1 MRLIGQTFGKYR
13 ISEHLGSGGMSEV
26 YKAYQPGLDRYVAIK
41 VLHSFL
47 AQEEDFLARFQREA
61 KFAAMLRHPNIVQ
74 VYDFDLDKDTNSYYM
89 VMEFIDGP
97 SLKTRLQQ
105 MAKKSQMMALEES
118 VRIVIAI
125 ANALDYAHQRGMVH
139 RDIKPA
145 NIMFSKDGEPILTD
159 FGIAK
164 MVDVAGLTASGAM
177 VGTPAYMAPEQGMGQ
192 AGDERSDI
200 YSLGVV
206 LYQLTTGHRPFDAD
220 TPLGV
225 ALKHINAPLPPPVV
239 VNPDL
244 PEGIEAVTLKS
255 LAKDPDKRFQS
266 AKEFALALKKAVAG
280 EALESVSP
288 ELMDLEDAEVARPI
302 PMDGVEWDMATLPSA
317 PAVHLPP
324 TPPPPAGVFSAPPS
338 RRRSRTGTVIAVVAA
353 ILLLAAVVVVLA
365 TGVAQRLWATPEP
378 PALTETP
385 GSDVPTPNLV
395 STEVAAQLATRDAVS
410 TLEARLNA
418 TLTPT
423 PTETPTPMPSHTPDV
438 NATST
443 AECTFDVEIVGDP
456 PVLPAVLMPGQIFS
470 KRWTLRNAG
479 TCPWPADVRLAFAS
493 GDELE
498 VVEIVERP
506 SLGLLAPDAEAQVT
520 VSLRAPATYD
530 TYTSNWQLEHGSGSP
545 IGYSLAITYEV
556 NRTPTPSP
564 TPTPEV
570 SPTPYERV
578 WMSEPPTLAQC
589 DKKGT
594 RGLITWGYGG
604 GPSDEYR
611 FFYGSVSPETELID
625 ASRTFDFGGG
635 VHVETYYTTSGTL
648 TFPVLEECGAA
659 DYGRCGGPDVGYEIA
674 WQKVYYT
681 SADCED
687 KPPLE

>member
-89 VMEFIDGP
+89 VMEYIDGP
-97 SLKTRLQQ
+97 SLKTRLQK
-105 MAKKSQMMALEES
+105 MAKKGQMMALEES
-118 VRIVIAI
+118 VRIVTAI

-145 NIMFSKDGEPILTD
+145 NIMFNKDGEPILTD

-225 ALKHINAPLPPPVV
+225 ALKHINAPLPPPIV

-244 PEGIEAVTLKS
+244 PEGIEVVTLKA
-255 LAKDPDKRFQS
+255 LAKDPDKRFQT
-266 AKEFALALKKAVAG
+266 AKEFAIALKKAVAG
-280 EALESVSP
+280 EAIESRAVEP
-288 ELMDLEDAEVARPI
+288 MDLDEVEAAAAI
-302 PMDGVEWDMATLPSA
+302 PLDGSEWDMATLPSA
-317 PAVHLPP
+317 PAAHLPL
-324 TPPPPAGVFSAPPS
+324 TPPPPVGMLSAPS
-338 RRRSRTGTVIAVVAA
+338 KRRPTGLIIAAAAATLLIAGIIALVATGTAQRMLAA
-353 ILLLAAVVVVLA
+353 I
-365 TGVAQRLWATPEP
+365 GPPSPTPD
-378 PALTETP
+378 AGHL
-385 GSDVPTPNLV
+385 PTPNLV
-395 STEVAAQLATRDAVS
+395 STEVAAQLATRDAIS
-410 TLEARLNA
+410 TLEATLHA
-418 TLTPT
+418 TLTPV
-423 PTETPTPMPSHTPDV
+423 PTDTPTPLPSLTPDA

-443 AECTFDVEIVGDP
+443 AECVFDLGVVDNP
-456 PVLPAVLMPGQIFS
+456 PVQPPILRPNEVFT
-470 KRWTLRNAG
+470 KRWILKNTG
-479 TCPWPADVRLAFAS
+479 TCPWPADVRLAFVS

-498 VVEIVERP
+498 VVETIERP
-506 SLGLLAPDAEAQVT
+506 SLGLLAPGEQAEVR
-520 VSLRAPATYD
+520 VSLQAPTDFD
-530 TYTSNWQLEHGSGSP
+530 TYTSNWQLQYGESSS
-545 IGYSLAITYEV
+545 IGADLAISYEV
-556 NRTPTPSP
+556 GLTPTPRP
-564 TPTPEV
+564 TPTPQFTA
-570 SPTPYERV
+570 TPYVSV
-578 WMSEPPTLAQC
+578 WMSEPPTLAKC
-589 DKKGT
+589 DEKGT
-594 RGLITWGYGG
+594 RGLITWGFGG

-611 FFYGSVSPETELID
+611 FFYGSVSPDTELVD
-625 ASRTFDFGGG
+625 SSRTFTFGGG
-635 VHVETYYTTSGTL
+635 VHVETYYTTSGQIV
-648 TFPVLEECGAA
+648 FPVPEECGEG
-659 DYGRCGGPDVGYEIA
+659 DFGRCGGSDAGYEIV

-681 SADCED
+681 SADCEG
-687 KPPLE
+687 KPTLE